1 MPDNGQSPEN
11 EFDRRLEDLGDHIE
25 YPPTPDLA
33 ASVRE
38 GLQGEDRQRPS
49 LAGWV
54 AVAVVVLISLPVL
67 AGIVF
72 SGGLGGGAGGGGVV
86 SGDSGSGGAAM
97 ESADAPTETTSDSSA
112 MMEETSAG
120 SASSG
125 GAMTEDEAQGVSGGS
140 VGSKASPGAGF
151 GFGEGISLREARK
164 LSNPPLLLPTSSGYE
179 RPDEVYV
186 GRPPNQD
193 GFVLVYAPRGSS
205 PRLGESDAGAILTEL
220 DDGAEAYIKD
230 TSAAS
235 IEAVV
240 VGDSPGYWSLNGIGT
255 TSSLGTAE
263 RLPGNVL
270 VWERDGRALR
280 LQADI
285 PRDEAIQIAESVR

>member
-1 MPDNGQSPEN
+1 MEDARLAKKARNG
-11 EFDRRLEDLGDHIE
+11 DV
-25 YPPTPDLA
+25 A
-33 ASVRE
+33 A
-38 GLQGEDRQRPS
+38 
-49 LAGWV
+49 
-54 AVAVVVLISLPVL
+54 
-67 AGIVF
+67 
-72 SGGLGGGAGGGGVV
+72 
-86 SGDSGSGGAAM
+86 
-97 ESADAPTETTSDSSA
+97 
-112 MMEETSAG
+112 
-120 SASSG
+120 
-125 GAMTEDEAQGVSGGS
+125 
-140 VGSKASPGAGF
+140 
-151 GFGEGISLREARK
+151 
-164 LSNPPLLLPTSSGYE
+164 YE

-186 GRPPNQD
+186 GCPPNQD